1 MMRASRTAGVPQK
14 PSEMMLDEI
23 RTLRVNGE
31 PVPTLEEMLEASRG
45 KVTLLV
51 ELKGE
56 TADRQ
61 MADDAVRIIRERHM
75 TDETIII
82 SLKYNLIEYVATMY
96 PEIKTGYLAFASFGN
111 TAMLNCDYLML
122 EEEVATD
129 ETITNIHHVGKKVFV
144 WTVNDKDDIRRF
156 MRSEADGII
165 TDYVAEA
172 EQIKQELESMTSLE
186 RMMEGISNLI
196 F

>member
-1 MMRASRTAGVPQK
+1 
-14 PSEMMLDEI
+14 MLDEI

>member
-1 MMRASRTAGVPQK
+1 MRASRTAGVPQK